1 MRMSAQG
8 EGACL
13 PTGSGSYRVPH
24 DVGGLSVL
32 LVWLGE
38 AKPHPGAALK
48 NPPVIGELVDD
59 PQTPA
64 AVSAGHRAWCDC
76 DIPLVRYLDAQ
87 SVALDV
93 DSQPDRPHAVLDR
106 VADQLRDQQSRVLAL
121 LDVKHGRMGVQES
134 SSDAGRSR

>member
-1 MRMSAQG
+1 MEQSGVGLSPFAAGATGAWDPALRMSVQG

-13 PTGSGSYRVPH
+13 PTGSGSCRVPH

-76 DIPLVRYLDAQ
+76 DIALV
-87 SVALDV
+87 
-93 DSQPDRPHAVLDR
+93 
-106 VADQLRDQQSRVLAL
+106 
-121 LDVKHGRMGVQES
+121 
-134 SSDAGRSR
+134 